1 MLPSLHIE
9 GFRCFREL
17 TIERLG
23 RVNLIVGKNNVGK
36 TTLLDALRVHAA
48 QDDALYVLEDMLE
61 RRGEILRF
69 TRSAKPSQ
77 RVVDWLRAFFHD
89 PQVKEIQIGPCGKL
103 EETLRLAI
111 RSSGPGQLF
120 KIGGRASGELINA
133 EIGARSGS
141 VILGEALQ
149 PRPVSEH
156 VILCQY
162 IPSTGLSAEESS
174 QLWDSVVLTEY
185 EESCL
190 QALRIIE
197 PGIQRIAL
205 VDVPAARR
213 EVERAP
219 HVLRASRAQ
228 PEPLRSLGE
237 GMNRIFDIILGMTNA
252 RGGRL
257 LIDEIEN
264 GLHYSIHETLWRH
277 LFEVASKLDVQVFAT
292 THSWGCIDAFQAAA
306 RAHPDDGILI
316 RLDRRE
322 SESIAFLFD
331 EDDLAVVSEQ
341 AIEVR

>member
-1 MLPSLHIE
+1 MLPSLHIQ

-36 TTLLDALRVHAA
+36 STLLDALRVHAA
-48 QDDALYVLEDMLE
+48 QDDALYALEEMLE

-69 TRSAKPSQ
+69 TKSTNQSQ
-77 RVVDWLRAFFHD
+77 RVVDWFRAFFHNQHD
-89 PQVKEIQIGPCGKL
+89 QSARQIQIGSCGED
-103 EETLRLAI
+103 EETVRLT
-111 RSSGPGQLF
+111 RVDFLGGPGG
-120 KIGGRASGELINA
+120 IAADIDDGSPEGGSHVV
-133 EIGARSGS
+133 S
-141 VILGEALQ
+141 LGEALR
-149 PRPVSEH
+149 PRPVSQH
-156 VILCQY
+156 VIPCQY
-162 IPSTGLSAEESS
+162 IPSTGLSAAESS
-174 QLWDSVVLTEY
+174 RLWDGVVLTEY

-197 PGIQRIAL
+197 PDIQRLAL
-205 VDVPAARR
+205 IDVPAEGRG
-213 EVERAP
+213 VERSP
-219 HVLRASRAQ
+219 YVVRVTRPQ
-228 PEPLRSLGE
+228 PESLRSLGE
-237 GMNRIFDIILGMTNA
+237 GMNRIFDIMLGMTNA

-264 GLHYSIHETLWRH
+264 GLHHSVHEKLWRH
-277 LFEVASKLDVQVFAT
+277 IFEVAGKLDVQVFAT

-306 RAHPDDGILI
+306 RAHPDEGILI
-316 RLDRRE
+316 RLDRHE